1 MIQQGLRT
9 LLIGDA
15 TISGLIGA
23 AGNARCYS
31 VLLPQK
37 PTLPALI
44 LTPINS
50 DPDYTHQNASGI
62 ETVIFQ
68 IDSWDS
74 DVSGVRTLA
83 EAVKSKLSGF
93 EGAAGGSDTID
104 SAFLTNQ
111 MESHDSELQAYRVM
125 QEFQIQF
132 H

>member
-31 VLLPQK
+31 VQLPQE
-37 PTLPALI
+37 PTLPALL
-44 LTPINS
+44 LTTIDE
-50 DPDYTHQNASGI
+50 DPDYTHQNASGL

-68 IDSWDS
+68 IDSWAVDLP
-74 DVSGVRTLA
+74 GARTLA
-83 EAVKSKLSGF
+83 AAVKSKLSGY
-93 EGAAGGSDTID
+93 EGSAGAETID
-104 SAFLTNQ
+104 SAFQDNST
-111 MESHDSELQAYRVM
+111 EFKDSELQAFRVM
-125 QEFQIQF
+125 RTFTIQF